1 RPLRGLLP
9 QSLLTM
15 KNSNALIV
23 GAKYS
28 QSGHPLAVFGP
39 QVAYFAPEILMEE
52 DVHGP
57 GIDARGASFPG
68 VNLYVELG
76 HGRDY
81 AWSDTTVG
89 SDNIDTFAERLCQDD
104 FHDEWRG
111 QCAAMEKLDRTNT
124 WVPNAHDQTPPGSET
139 LTVYRTVHGI

>member
-57 GIDARGASFPG
+57 GIDARGAAFPG

-76 HGRDY
+76 HGDDY
-81 AWSDTTVG
+81 AWSATSAGQDIADTWALPLCDPNGGKPTTT
-89 SDNIDTFAERLCQDD
+89 SDYY
-104 FHDEWRG
+104 
-111 QCAAMEKLDRTNT
+111 
-124 WVPNAHDQTPPGSET
+124 
-139 LTVYRTVHGI
+139 VYK